1 MLRLNEQQRAA
12 ASFTNGIAAVVAVPG
27 SGKTLTMTHRIAN
40 LVKNHGVMPES
51 ILGLTFTRNAARA
64 MRDKLK
70 PILKDQSSRVHL
82 STIHSFAYALL
93 KDEGI
98 RFELLQGS
106 EQIKFVKSIMKKKKI
121 LNLPVGIVIRE
132 IGLAKNNLMMP
143 AEFKTLYE
151 GDQTME
157 RIGEVYE
164 LYELEKKKRMLMDF
178 NDLLVETCH
187 LLTHQKEV
195 MEKYA
200 NTYRHVLVD
209 EVQDTNPSQWA
220 ILRLLV
226 GNAEAK
232 ESSFYCT
239 GDDWQSIYSFTGASV
254 GNILNF
260 KKTYPKSRQFVLETN
275 YRSTPQILRSCMN
288 LIRHNVRKIDKT
300 LNTDNPDGDQVMV
313 IEAVNEEDE
322 AVKIVN
328 EIKHLVSRSM
338 RYKDIAILY
347 RANNQSR
354 VVEEVLLQHKIPY
367 HIENGLNFYHRMEVK
382 VLLDY
387 LRLIHLPDSDEG
399 DEALKSVINIPNRY
413 IGRAFINELEAYA
426 AEKDI
431 HLYPA
436 IQTLLIQVPYIR
448 KYVREFIG
456 LMNPLIKDAK
466 GLEPSEVLH
475 VLRQSLDY
483 DACFSE
489 DATPSA
495 DDSKVANIN
504 QLQIASAKYNDL
516 GSFLNYTASFKEEM
530 SDAKDG
536 VALMTVHKSKGLEFP
551 VVFVIGLIDGVM
563 PNHQG
568 DIEEERR
575 IAFVG
580 ISRAMRLL
588 YLTHPTTYMGKSA
601 RRSQFLDEIR
611 GE

>member
-1 MLRLNEQQRAA
+1 MC
-12 ASFTNGIAAVVAVPG
+12 
-27 SGKTLTMTHRIAN
+27 
-40 LVKNHGVMPES
+40 
-51 ILGLTFTRNAARA
+51 
-64 MRDKLK
+64 
-70 PILKDQSSRVHL
+70 SS
-82 STIHSFAYALL
+82 
-93 KDEGI
+93 D
-98 RFELLQGS
+98 
-106 EQIKFVKSIMKKKKI
+106 
-121 LNLPVGIVIRE
+121 
-132 IGLAKNNLMMP
+132 
-143 AEFKTLYE
+143 
-151 GDQTME
+151 
-157 RIGEVYE
+157 
-164 LYELEKKKRMLMDF
+164 LMDF

-382 VLLDY
+382 VLD
-387 LRLIHLPDSDEG
+387 R
-399 DEALKSVINIPNRY
+399 KSV
-413 IGRAFINELEAYA
+413 
-426 AEKDI
+426 
-431 HLYPA
+431 
-436 IQTLLIQVPYIR
+436 V
-448 KYVREFIG
+448 
-456 LMNPLIKDAK
+456 
-466 GLEPSEVLH
+466 
-475 VLRQSLDY
+475 
-483 DACFSE
+483 
-489 DATPSA
+489 
-495 DDSKVANIN
+495 
-504 QLQIASAKYNDL
+504 
-516 GSFLNYTASFKEEM
+516 
-530 SDAKDG
+530 
-536 VALMTVHKSKGLEFP
+536 
-551 VVFVIGLIDGVM
+551 
-563 PNHQG
+563 
-568 DIEEERR
+568 
-575 IAFVG
+575 
-580 ISRAMRLL
+580 
-588 YLTHPTTYMGKSA
+588 
-601 RRSQFLDEIR
+601 
-611 GE
+611 